1 LGSLF
6 YLLGSFGKTRVY
18 PPSSQPASHP
28 LRTRES
34 FSLRG
39 KEIKEIKEEEP
50 S

>member
-1 LGSLF
+1 LV
-6 YLLGSFGKTRVY
+6 LLEKPEFI
-18 PPSSQPASHP
+18 PQAASQPASHP